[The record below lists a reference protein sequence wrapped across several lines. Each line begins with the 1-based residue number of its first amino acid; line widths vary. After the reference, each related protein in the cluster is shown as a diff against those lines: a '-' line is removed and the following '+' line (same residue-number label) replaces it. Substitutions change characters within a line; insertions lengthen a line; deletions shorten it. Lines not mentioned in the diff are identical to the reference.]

1 MDLKHS
7 IMFKKKKILNIF
19 WYTYQRNHRKATN
32 NKEVNMHLDFL
43 TSQMIITCV
52 KVKKINWLL
61 LIRKAQ
67 FNLASY
73 YEYLRISLSKHVLNA
88 MINWYIFDKNV
99 FWEKIFE
106 NMPII

>member
-1 MDLKHS
+1 MCTLLDNNKKSCASYIFNYLDLKHS

-52 KVKKINWLL
+52 KVKKIN
-61 LIRKAQ
+61 
-67 FNLASY
+67 
-73 YEYLRISLSKHVLNA
+73 
-88 MINWYIFDKNV
+88 
-99 FWEKIFE
+99 
-106 NMPII
+106 